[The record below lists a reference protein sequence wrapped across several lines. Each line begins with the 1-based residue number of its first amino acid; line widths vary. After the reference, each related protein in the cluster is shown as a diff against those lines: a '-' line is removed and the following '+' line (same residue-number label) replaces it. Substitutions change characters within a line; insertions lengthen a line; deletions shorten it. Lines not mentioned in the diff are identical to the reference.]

1 VSEKDE
7 FAAYRIAGE
16 FFGRLEKAL
25 GFGNLSMHMEAAVF
39 VFSWGFTAK
48 GKDYGSQLRV
58 YRREIVIEN
67 GILEQVERI
76 AARWKD
82 DHRKVFA

>member
-1 VSEKDE
+1 MSEKDK

-25 GFGNLSMHMEAAVF
+25 GFGDLSMHAESMVF

-48 GKDYGSQLRV
+48 GKRYGSQLRV
-58 YRREIVIEN
+58 DSREILIDRA
-67 GILEQVERI
+67 IHEQAERI

-82 DHRKVFA
+82 DHRKVTV